1 MRPQWD
7 DGQGARPLVAPYLRH
22 RVLPDGSIYSQL
34 QEFYLVNEI
43 VVFALKSLGLDIR
56 QVS

>member
-1 MRPQWD
+1 M
-7 DGQGARPLVAPYLRH
+7 GKEHAPYLRH

-56 QVS
+56 QVR